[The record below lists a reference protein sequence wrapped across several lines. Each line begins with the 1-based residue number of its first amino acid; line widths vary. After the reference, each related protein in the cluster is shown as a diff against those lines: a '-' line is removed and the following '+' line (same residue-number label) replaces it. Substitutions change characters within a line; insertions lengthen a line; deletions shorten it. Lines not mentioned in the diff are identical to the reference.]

1 VTCAGDGAT
10 AIAALAN
17 ADFDAI
23 ILDLIMPDVDGFTV
37 LERLRATKPHLLH
50 RVIVTTG
57 IPEKYAVD
65 LESTGICGVIRKPI
79 AVRDLEGHLAR
90 CASLSVFEAGG
101 ESPSMS

>member
-1 VTCAGDGAT
+1 MTCAGDGAT

-50 RVIVTTG
+50 RVIVTTAFPRNMQS
-57 IPEKYAVD
+57 ISSRPESAASFENRSRY
-65 LESTGICGVIRKPI
+65 VISKAIWPAAHR
-79 AVRDLEGHLAR
+79 
-90 CASLSVFEAGG
+90 
-101 ESPSMS
+101 